1 MSRAAIVTGAGGG
14 IGRAIA
20 EALAT
25 DAWTVIGIDRWFS
38 GEHPHLTRII
48 EQDIAD
54 SEGFRAALLSVIEK
68 VPVTGLVNCAGI
80 SVVGRFVESTE
91 AQWRKLVDINF
102 IAPLTACQTVLP
114 HMIENGEGGA
124 IVNITSDSA
133 RVGAAGEAVYSGT
146 KGGLA
151 AFTKSLAQEVGRFGI
166 TANCVSPGIVATPM
180 SAPNTDVIAKLVKK
194 VPMKRVG
201 QPTDVAG
208 AVAYL
213 LNPQASYITGQ
224 TLSVGGGLTMAG

>member
-1 MSRAAIVTGAGGG
+1 MSSGVIVTGAGGG
-14 IGRAIA
+14 IGKAIA
-20 EALAT
+20 EALAA
-25 DAWTVIGIDRWFS
+25 DSWTVIGVDRWFT
-38 GEHPHLTRII
+38 GDHPHLYRKI

-54 SEGFRAALLSVIEK
+54 SGGFRAALRGVMDK
-68 VPVTGLVNCAGI
+68 HPVTGLVNCAGI
-80 SVVGRFVESTE
+80 SVVGKFVDSAEE
-91 AQWRKLVDINF
+91 AWRKLVEINF
-102 IAPLTACQTVLP
+102 IAPLTACQAVLP

-146 KGGLA
+146 KGGIA
-151 AFTKSLAQEVGRFGI
+151 AFSKSLAQEVGRFGI
-166 TANCVSPGIVATPM
+166 TVNCVSPGIVATPM
-180 SAPNTDVIAKLVKK
+180 SAPNAELIAKLVKK

-208 AVAYL
+208 AVAFL
-213 LNPQASYITGQ
+213 MSPEAGYITGQ

>member
-1 MSRAAIVTGAGGG
+1 MTRSVIVTGAGGG

-20 EALAT
+20 ETLAEQG
-25 DAWTVIGIDRWFS
+25 WNVIGVDRWFT
-38 GEHPHLTRII
+38 GAHPHLGRKV
-48 EQDIAD
+48 EQDIAN
-54 SEGFRAALLSVIEK
+54 SEGFRAALEGVMEK
-68 VPVTGLVNCAGI
+68 LQVTGLVNCAGI

-91 AQWRKLVDINF
+91 SCWHKMIAVNF
-102 IAPLTACQTVLP
+102 TGPLIACQAVLP
-114 HMIENGEGGA
+114 HMIESGAGGA

-133 RVGAAGEAVYSGT
+133 RAGAAGEAVYSGT

-151 AFTKSLAQEVGRFGI
+151 AFSKSLAQEVGRFGI
-166 TANCVSPGIVATPM
+166 TVNCVSPGIVATPM
-180 SAPNTDVIAKLVKK
+180 SAPNAELIEKLVKK

-208 AVAYL
+208 AVAFL
-213 LNPQASYITGQ
+213 LGPEATYITGQ